1 MNDIIYVQTQR
12 YVYFDD
18 AGNILSVSNNNTTLG
33 NCIAVELEDIDT
45 LLSGK
50 EQFWHYQVIFDNIK
64 KSYVLKHVYNN
75 EPINLN
81 INVDIYKV
89 PSVALSQPDLIVQ
102 QDIKNRTWRFKL
114 DNVIKENFRTKNM
127 HLNSILTFSISK
139 YNDLHQLERFIKM
152 SINDLIASDEITIP
166 FESEIELDE
175 NALSVYTTKRLDT
188 YIHEVIQ

>member
-1 MNDIIYVQTQR
+1 
-12 YVYFDD
+12 
-18 AGNILSVSNNNTTLG
+18 
-33 NCIAVELEDIDT
+33 
-45 LLSGK
+45 
-50 EQFWHYQVIFDNIK
+50 
-64 KSYVLKHVYNN
+64 
-75 EPINLN
+75 
-81 INVDIYKV
+81 
-89 PSVALSQPDLIVQ
+89 
-102 QDIKNRTWRFKL
+102 
-114 DNVIKENFRTKNM
+114 M